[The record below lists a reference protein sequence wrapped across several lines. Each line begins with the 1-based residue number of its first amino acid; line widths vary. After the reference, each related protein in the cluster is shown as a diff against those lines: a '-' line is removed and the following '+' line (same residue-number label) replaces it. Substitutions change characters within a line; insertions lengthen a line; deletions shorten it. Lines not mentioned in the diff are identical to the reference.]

1 MGAEEFLIM
10 VWSMT
15 ALAAE
20 DRRFGAKKICPQS
33 PSILDK
39 NIRSVKK
46 NFIGSLAAE
55 QEAALHFNQDAVGSK
70 VQRRTAAEAKRWKT
84 NRSSS

>member
-39 NIRSVKK
+39 NIRSVKIILLDHLPLNK
-46 NFIGSLAAE
+46 RPHSISTKTPWARK
-55 QEAALHFNQDAVGSK
+55 FNGAP
-70 VQRRTAAEAKRWKT
+70 
-84 NRSSS
+84 